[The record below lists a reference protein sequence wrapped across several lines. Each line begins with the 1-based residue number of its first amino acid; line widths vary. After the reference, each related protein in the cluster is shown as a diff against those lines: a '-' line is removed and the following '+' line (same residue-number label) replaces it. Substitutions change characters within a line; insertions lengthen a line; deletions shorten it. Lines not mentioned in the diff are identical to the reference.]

1 MPFAKNSYKTI
12 TKLRLATVNQ
22 RRFTFNGDKNSKIL
36 RYSPKRTNCAYYYT
50 AIIGPKKH
58 NGLEF
63 KPKIKKEIMSELDI
77 QKWLS
82 NITETIKTKDIKKH
96 MELVSKNVA
105 VYGLPNGKTLN
116 YADWKKRRQ
125 SEFKRGLINSIQYN
139 KLSIKNFGLRRLT
152 FKIEEITDGSC
163 NELLVVNK
171 EIILEHEQDNQWR
184 VVEETIKNWKFL
196 ISRKLE

>member
-1 MPFAKNSYKTI
+1 
-12 TKLRLATVNQ
+12 
-22 RRFTFNGDKNSKIL
+22 
-36 RYSPKRTNCAYYYT
+36 
-50 AIIGPKKH
+50 
-58 NGLEF
+58 
-63 KPKIKKEIMSELDI
+63 MSELDI

-125 SEFKRGLINSIQYN
+125 SEFKRGLIDSIQYD

-152 FKIEEITDGSC
+152 FKIEEITDSS
-163 NELLVVNK
+163 NNALLLVNK
-171 EIILEHEQDNQWR
+171 EIILEQEQDNQWR

>member
-1 MPFAKNSYKTI
+1 
-12 TKLRLATVNQ
+12 
-22 RRFTFNGDKNSKIL
+22 
-36 RYSPKRTNCAYYYT
+36 
-50 AIIGPKKH
+50 
-58 NGLEF
+58 
-63 KPKIKKEIMSELDI
+63 MSELDI

-125 SEFKRGLINSIQYN
+125 SEFKRGLIKNIKYD

-152 FKIEEITDGSC
+152 FKIEEVTDSS
-163 NELLVVNK
+163 NNALLLVNK
-171 EIILEHEQDNQWR
+171 EIILEQEQDNQWR

-196 ISRKLE
+196 ISRKIK

>member
-1 MPFAKNSYKTI
+1 
-12 TKLRLATVNQ
+12 
-22 RRFTFNGDKNSKIL
+22 
-36 RYSPKRTNCAYYYT
+36 
-50 AIIGPKKH
+50 
-58 NGLEF
+58 
-63 KPKIKKEIMSELDI
+63 MSELDI

-125 SEFKRGLINSIQYN
+125 SEFKRGLIKNIKYD

-152 FKIEEITDGSC
+152 FKIEEITDSS
-163 NELLVVNK
+163 NNALLLVNK
-171 EIILEHEQDNQWR
+171 EIILEQEKDNQWR

-196 ISRKLE
+196 ISRKIK